1 MQKTSLVL
9 AFLIPGVLFAQ
20 APVSKLGSGSV
31 EERLEQ
37 LERVMDARNAAQMA
51 LLDQMASLQDEV
63 ADLRGKT
70 EEHAYQL
77 EQILQ
82 RQREIYQEIDRRLN
96 ATPAP
101 AEAAP
106 STSTT
111 YANTSSTPATAGAV
125 DYSTNLSENDAY
137 DKAIR
142 LVMEDRRYDAAIP
155 EFRAFIKQFPNST
168 YVPNAHYWL
177 GQLLYAEGKYD
188 EAKAEFSAVVNQF
201 QDSNKR
207 GDSLLKLGIV
217 AQQQGEK
224 QLARSYFEKVLS
236 EYPNSTPAD
245 LAQKR
250 LANL

>member
-1 MQKTSLVL
+1 MQKLCFVL
-9 AFLIPGVLFAQ
+9 AFIVPGVVFAQ

-82 RQREIYQEIDRRLN
+82 RQREIYQEIDRRLA
-96 ATPAP
+96 ATPVNAEP
-101 AEAAP
+101 SSATQPEAA
-106 STSTT
+106 TSGV
-111 YANTSSTPATAGAV
+111 A
-125 DYSTNLSENDAY
+125 YSDNLGENDAY

-155 EFRAFIKQFPNST
+155 EFRSFIQQFPNST

-177 GQLLYAEGKYD
+177 GQLLYAEGKFD
-188 EAKAEFSAVVNQF
+188 EAKKEFTAVVEQF
-201 QDSNKR
+201 PDSNKR
-207 GDSLLKLGIV
+207 GDSILKLGIV
-217 AQQQGEK
+217 AQQQGEN
-224 QLARSYFEKVLS
+224 QLARSYFEKVIS
-236 EYPNSTPAD
+236 EYPNSTPAG
-245 LAQKR
+245 LAEKR

>member
-1 MQKTSLVL
+1 MQKLILVL
-9 AFLIPGVLFAQ
+9 AFLIPGVVFAQ

-51 LLDQMASLQDEV
+51 LLDQMASLQSEV
-63 ADLRGKT
+63 AELRGQT

-96 ATPAP
+96 ATPP
-101 AEAAP
+101 P
-106 STSTT
+106 
-111 YANTSSTPATAGAV
+111 ANTDAMVSTEMPVAEGNDNGGAS
-125 DYSTNLSENDAY
+125 DYSSDLSENDAY

-142 LVMEDRRYDAAIP
+142 MVMEDRRYDAAIP
-155 EFRAFIKQFPNST
+155 EFRKFIENFPNST

-177 GQLLYAEGKYD
+177 GQLLYAEGNFV
-188 EAKAEFSAVVNQF
+188 EAKAEFTAVVEQF
-201 QDSNKR
+201 EDSNKR
-207 GDSLLKLGIV
+207 ADSMLKLGIV

-224 QLARSYFEKVLS
+224 ELAKSYFDKVIA
-236 EYPNSTPAD
+236 EYPSSTPAD
-245 LAQKR
+245 LARQR

>member
-1 MQKTSLVL
+1 MQKLILVV
-9 AFLIPGVLFAQ
+9 AFLVPGVLFAQ

-31 EERLEQ
+31 EERLAQ

-51 LLDQMASLQDEV
+51 LLDQMSTLQDEV
-63 ADLRGKT
+63 AELRGKT

-82 RQREIYQEIDRRLN
+82 RQREIYQEIDRRLT

-101 AEAAP
+101 SA
-106 STSTT
+106 SVG
-111 YANTSSTPATAGAV
+111 TSSSSASSGA
-125 DYSTNLSENDAY
+125 DGSPSYSSNLSENDAY

-155 EFRAFIKQFPNST
+155 EFRSFIEQFPNST

-177 GQLLYAEGKYD
+177 GQLLYAEGDYSG
-188 EAKAEFSAVVNQF
+188 AKQEFSTVAERF
-201 QDSNKR
+201 PDSNKR
-207 GDSLLKLGIV
+207 ADSLLKLGIV

-224 QLARSYFEKVLS
+224 ALAESYFKKVIAD
-236 EYPNSTPAD
+236 YPGSTPAD
-245 LAQKR
+245 LAAKR
-250 LANL
+250 LENL

>member
-1 MQKTSLVL
+1 MQKLILVL
-9 AFLIPGVLFAQ
+9 AFLIPGVVLAQ

-51 LLDQMASLQDEV
+51 LLDQMASLQSEV
-63 ADLRGKT
+63 AELRGQT

-96 ATPAP
+96 VTPPP
-101 AEAAP
+101 ASNDTAVSTEMPAAGG
-106 STSTT
+106 SNNGGS
-111 YANTSSTPATAGAV
+111 
-125 DYSTNLSENDAY
+125 DYSSDLSENDAY

-142 LVMEDRRYDAAIP
+142 MVMEDRRYDAAIP
-155 EFRAFIKQFPNST
+155 EFRKFIENFPNST

-177 GQLLYAEGKYD
+177 GQLLYAEGNFA
-188 EAKAEFSAVVNQF
+188 EAKAEFTAVVEQF
-201 QDSNKR
+201 EDSNKR
-207 GDSLLKLGIV
+207 ADSMLKLGIV

-224 QLARSYFEKVLS
+224 ELAKSYFDKVIA
-236 EYPNSTPAD
+236 EYPSSTPAD
-245 LAQKR
+245 LARQR

>member
-1 MQKTSLVL
+1 MQKLILVL
-9 AFLIPGVLFAQ
+9 AFLIPGVVLAQ

-51 LLDQMASLQDEV
+51 LLDQMASLQSEV
-63 ADLRGKT
+63 AELRGQT

-96 ATPAP
+96 ATPPP
-101 AEAAP
+101 ASNDTAVSTEMPAAG
-106 STSTT
+106 
-111 YANTSSTPATAGAV
+111 SSNNGGS
-125 DYSTNLSENDAY
+125 DYSSDLSENDAY

-142 LVMEDRRYDAAIP
+142 MVMEDRRYDAAIP
-155 EFRAFIKQFPNST
+155 EFRKFIENFPNST

-177 GQLLYAEGKYD
+177 GQLLYAEGNFA
-188 EAKAEFSAVVNQF
+188 EAKAEFTAVVEQF
-201 QDSNKR
+201 EDSNKR
-207 GDSLLKLGIV
+207 ADSMLKLGIV

-224 QLARSYFEKVLS
+224 ELAKSYFDKVIA
-236 EYPNSTPAD
+236 EYPSSTPAD
-245 LAQKR
+245 LARQR

>member
-1 MQKTSLVL
+1 MQKLCLVL
-9 AFLIPGVLFAQ
+9 AFVIPGVVFAQ

-82 RQREIYQEIDRRLN
+82 RQREIYQEIDRRLA
-96 ATPAP
+96 ATPVTTGP
-101 AEAAP
+101 A
-106 STSTT
+106 
-111 YANTSSTPATAGAV
+111 ATASEPQASATGANV
-125 DYSTNLSENDAY
+125 EYSSNLGENDAY

-155 EFRAFIKQFPNST
+155 EFRSFIKQFPNST

-177 GQLLYAEGKYD
+177 GQLLYAEGQFD
-188 EAKAEFSAVVNQF
+188 QAKQEFSAVVEQF
-201 QDSNKR
+201 PDSNKR
-207 GDSLLKLGIV
+207 GDSILKLGIV

-224 QLARSYFEKVLS
+224 QLARSYFEKVIS
-236 EYPNSTPAD
+236 EYPNSTPAG
-245 LAQKR
+245 LAEKR

>member
-1 MQKTSLVL
+1 MQKLTLVL
-9 AFLIPGVLFAQ
+9 AFLIPGVVFAQ

-51 LLDQMASLQDEV
+51 LLDQMATLQDEV

-82 RQREIYQEIDRRLN
+82 RQREIYQEIDRRLS
-96 ATPAP
+96 ATPVTTAQQQATP
-101 AEAAP
+101 QASPEAGSAVG
-106 STSTT
+106 
-111 YANTSSTPATAGAV
+111 YSS
-125 DYSTNLSENDAY
+125 NLSENDAY

-155 EFRAFIKQFPNST
+155 EFRSFIEQYPDST

-188 EAKAEFSAVVNQF
+188 EAKSEFSAVVERYP
-201 QDSNKR
+201 DSNKR
-207 GDSLLKLGIV
+207 GDSILKLGIV

-224 QLARSYFEKVLS
+224 QLARSYFEKVIN
-236 EYPNSTPAD
+236 EYPNSTPAG
-245 LAQKR
+245 LAEKR

>member
-1 MQKTSLVL
+1 MQKLCLVL
-9 AFLIPGVLFAQ
+9 AFVIPGVVFAQ

-82 RQREIYQEIDRRLN
+82 RQREIYQEIDRRLA
-96 ATPAP
+96 ATPVNAEP
-101 AEAAP
+101 SVNTSQPEAA
-106 STSTT
+106 TGGVE
-111 YANTSSTPATAGAV
+111 YSS
-125 DYSTNLSENDAY
+125 NLGENDAY

-155 EFRAFIKQFPNST
+155 EFRAFIQQFPNST

-177 GQLLYAEGKYD
+177 GQLLYAEGQFD
-188 EAKAEFSAVVNQF
+188 EAKQEFTAVVERF
-201 QDSNKR
+201 PDSNKR
-207 GDSLLKLGIV
+207 GDSILKLGIV
-217 AQQQGEK
+217 AQQQGES
-224 QLARSYFEKVLS
+224 QLARSYFEKVIS
-236 EYPNSTPAD
+236 EYPNSTPAG
-245 LAQKR
+245 LAEKR

>member
-1 MQKTSLVL
+1 MQKLCLVL
-9 AFLIPGVLFAQ
+9 AFVLPGVVFAQ

-82 RQREIYQEIDRRLN
+82 RQREIYQEIDRRLA
-96 ATPAP
+96 ATPVNPEP
-101 AEAAP
+101 AAV
-106 STSTT
+106 
-111 YANTSSTPATAGAV
+111 NTQQPATGGV
-125 DYSTNLSENDAY
+125 EYSSNLGENDAY

-155 EFRAFIKQFPNST
+155 EFRKFIQQFPNST

-177 GQLLYAEGKYD
+177 GQLLYAEGQFD
-188 EAKAEFSAVVNQF
+188 AAKQEFSAVVEQYP
-201 QDSNKR
+201 DSNKR
-207 GDSLLKLGIV
+207 GDSILKLGIV

-224 QLARSYFEKVLS
+224 QLARSYFEKVIS
-236 EYPNSTPAD
+236 EYPNSTPAG
-245 LAQKR
+245 LAEKR

>member
-1 MQKTSLVL
+1 MQKLILVVAL
-9 AFLIPGVLFAQ
+9 LIPGVVFAQ

-51 LLDQMASLQDEV
+51 LLDQMSTLQDEV
-63 ADLRGKT
+63 AELRGRT
-70 EEHAYQL
+70 EEHAHQL

-82 RQREIYQEIDRRLN
+82 RQREIYQEIDRRLT

-101 AEAAP
+101 
-106 STSTT
+106 S
-111 YANTSSTPATAGAV
+111 GAV
-125 DYSTNLSENDAY
+125 DSRSVPTNESDTSSSYSSNLGENDAY

-155 EFRAFIKQFPNST
+155 EFRSFIKQFPDSS

-177 GQLLYAEGKYD
+177 GQLLYAEGD
-188 EAKAEFSAVVNQF
+188 FSAAKQEFSTVAERYP
-201 QDSNKR
+201 DSNKR
-207 GDSLLKLGIV
+207 ADSLLKLGIV

-224 QLARSYFEKVLS
+224 ELARSYFDKVIAD
-236 EYPNSTPAD
+236 YPDSTPAD
-245 LAQKR
+245 LAAKR
-250 LANL
+250 LDNL

>member
-1 MQKTSLVL
+1 MQKLILVVAL
-9 AFLIPGVLFAQ
+9 LIPGVLFAQ

-51 LLDQMASLQDEV
+51 LLDQMSTLQDEV
-63 ADLRGKT
+63 ADLRGRT

-82 RQREIYQEIDRRLN
+82 RQREIYQEIDRRLA
-96 ATPAP
+96 ATPVP
-101 AEAAP
+101 
-106 STSTT
+106 
-111 YANTSSTPATAGAV
+111 SSTADSSSAAANESSMNGS
-125 DYSTNLSENDAY
+125 YSSDLGENDAY

-155 EFRAFIKQFPNST
+155 EFRSFIKQFPNST

-177 GQLLYAEGKYD
+177 GQLLYAEGD
-188 EAKAEFSAVVNQF
+188 FSGAKQEFSTVADRYP
-201 QDSNKR
+201 DSNKR
-207 GDSLLKLGIV
+207 ADSLLKLGIV

-224 QLARSYFEKVLS
+224 QLARSYFEKVVAD
-236 EYPNSTPAD
+236 YPGGTPAD
-245 LAQKR
+245 LAAKR
-250 LANL
+250 LDDL

>member
-101 AEAAP
+101 AAAATNP
-106 STSTT
+106 TASHTNTGTASSTS
-111 YANTSSTPATAGAV
+111 NAV
-125 DYSTNLSENDAY
+125 DYSTDVSENDAY

-155 EFRAFIKQFPNST
+155 EFRAFIQKFPNST

-177 GQLLYAEGKYD
+177 GQLLYAEAKYD
-188 EAKAEFSAVVNQF
+188 EAKAEFSAVVEQY

-224 QLARSYFEKVLS
+224 QLARSYFEKVIS
-236 EYPNSTPAD
+236 EHPNSTPAD

-250 LANL
+250 LASL